1 MNPIDALS
9 VLVWRAVISVPP
21 LLEVDCLSQIVD
33 RPRNWIAADLARVMN
48 GVLAEHWDRPSS
60 SA

>member
-21 LLEVDCLSQIVD
+21 LLEVDCLSQIV
-33 RPRNWIAADLARVMN
+33 IAVSRSFY
-48 GVLAEHWDRPSS
+48 E
-60 SA
+60 